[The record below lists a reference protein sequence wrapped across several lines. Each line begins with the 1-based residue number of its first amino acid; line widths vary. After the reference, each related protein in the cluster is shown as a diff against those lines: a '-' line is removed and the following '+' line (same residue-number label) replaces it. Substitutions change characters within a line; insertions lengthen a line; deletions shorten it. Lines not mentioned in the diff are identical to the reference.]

1 MQVDKKHRNQR
12 IGGQMHCR
20 DPVPT
25 ACVSDVK
32 ACEKGIKQSETLIVV
47 VWITVLLI
55 GQLLLLSRHLRAS
68 LFGSLLCITLVH
80 LPESK

>member
-1 MQVDKKHRNQR
+1 
-12 IGGQMHCR
+12 MHCR

-32 ACEKGIKQSETLIVV
+32 ACEKGIKQSETLIEV

-55 GQLLLLSRHLRAS
+55 GQLLLLSRHLRA
-68 LFGSLLCITLVH
+68 LFGSLLFIMLVQ